1 MNTLFSTITAMMIVY
16 QFMQPQSFGGWIAW
30 FLISEIV
37 SLPLMVLFGFLFSK
51 NSNDEK

>member
-30 FLISEIV
+30 FFISEIV
-37 SLPLMVLFGFLFSK
+37 SLPFMVLFGFLFN
-51 NSNDEK
+51 NSNNEK